1 MILGLIVVG
10 NNSPSRGGQPAIKQ
24 EQKSQGKINGSDSE
38 DIACHSHVLGEG
50 KNTRNFGYKEHIV
63 VKHHFSKFYVGH
75 QWDTKL
81 RSQKFCSPPTHMLDL
96 DEWVLLP
103 EECPWHW

>member
-38 DIACHSHVLGEG
+38 DIACHSHVLERERTQGILDI
-50 KNTRNFGYKEHIV
+50 KNTLLLNIIFQNFM
-63 VKHHFSKFYVGH
+63 
-75 QWDTKL
+75 WDT
-81 RSQKFCSPPTHMLDL
+81 SGTQS
-96 DEWVLLP
+96 
-103 EECPWHW
+103 